1 MGNLDSIALLV
12 CDDATV
18 DDRGKVTL
26 QGLFDTLWV
35 TELPARHPRL
45 AIFCKCRF
53 AEPGEAQ
60 IVIEGP
66 DGTPLAA
73 TDTIRADGSGVVQA
87 IRTVLGVE
95 LPTQGIYKVRLL
107 GERGPVATSEFEVH
121 SRQ

>member
-1 MGNLDSIALLV
+1 MENLESIALLV

-35 TELPARHPRL
+35 TELPVRHPRL

-53 AEPGEAQ
+53 AAAGEARV
-60 IVIEGP
+60 VIEGP
-66 DGTPLAA
+66 DGTPLAS
-73 TDTIRADGSGVVQA
+73 TDTISADGAGIVQA
-87 IRTVLGVE
+87 IRTVLGIE
-95 LPTQGIYKVRLL
+95 LPTQGTYKIRLV
-107 GERGPVATSEFEVH
+107 GERGPIATSEFDVH

>member
-1 MGNLDSIALLV
+1 MGNLESIALLV

-35 TELPARHPRL
+35 TELPVRHPRL

-53 AEPGEAQ
+53 PTPGRVQ
-60 IVIEGP
+60 IVIEAP
-66 DGTPLAA
+66 DGTPLAS
-73 TDTIRADGSGVVQA
+73 TDPIDAEVPGIVQA
-87 IRTVLGVE
+87 IRTVLGIE
-95 LPTQGIYKVRLL
+95 LPTQGTYKVRLL
-107 GERGPVATSEFEVH
+107 GERGPIATSEFDVH

>member
-1 MGNLDSIALLV
+1 V

-35 TELPARHPRL
+35 TELPVRHPRL

-53 AEPGEAQ
+53 ASAGEATILIQ
-60 IVIEGP
+60 AP
-66 DGTPLAA
+66 DGTALAS
-73 TDTIRADGSGVVQA
+73 TDAITADGAGIIQA
-87 IRTVLGVE
+87 IRTILGVE
-95 LPTQGIYKVRLL
+95 LPTQGTYKVRLMS
-107 GERGPVATSEFEVH
+107 ERGPIATSEFEVH

>member
-26 QGLFDTLWV
+26 HGLFDTLWV
-35 TELPARHPRL
+35 TELPVRHPRL

-53 AEPGEAQ
+53 AAPGEAQ
-60 IVIEGP
+60 IVIVGP
-66 DGTPLAA
+66 DGTSLAS
-73 TDTIRADGSGVVQA
+73 TDPVTADAPGIVQA

-95 LPTQGIYKVRLL
+95 LPTQGTYTIRLL
-107 GERGPVATSEFEVH
+107 GERGLIATSEFAVH

>member
-1 MGNLDSIALLV
+1 MGTLESIALLV

-26 QGLFDTLWV
+26 PGLFDTLWV
-35 TELPARHPRL
+35 TELPVRHPRL

-53 AEPGEAQ
+53 AAPGEAQ
-60 IVIEGP
+60 MVIVAP
-66 DGTPLAA
+66 DGLSLAS
-73 TDTIRADGSGVVQA
+73 TDPITASSPGVVQA

-95 LPTQGIYKVRLL
+95 LPTQGTYTIRLV
-107 GERGPVATSEFEVH
+107 GEHGPIATSEFAVH